1 MTHLGRKLYVFGIAG
16 HENGEVD
23 NVRGMTEVRVCR
35 EIAAGKSILD
45 SPVMENFF
53 VKGLKIVVLHTVSE
67 KCLVYQMT

>member
-1 MTHLGRKLYVFGIAG
+1 M
-16 HENGEVD
+16 D
-23 NVRGMTEVRVCR
+23 NVRGMTKVGVCR

-53 VKGLKIVVLHTVSE
+53 VKGLKIVAPHIVSE